1 MRKTYIA
8 GNWKMSHNIA
18 DSMALAIEL
27 IDKLADEET
36 VEIGIAPSY
45 TALFSVAEKTL
56 KSNIALLAQNMH
68 DKESGAFTGEIS
80 PVNAP
85 CSSKYIFWAASPILA
100 GPMASR
106 TAARAVKGGPS
117 TTSTFSTS
125 ITPRRTP
132 RVSSTASATVLCI
145 FQLPAMIG
153 VRIKSTPL
161 MWVSVARILPHTPT
175 SGNVLSTVD
184 LSGRA

>member
-1 MRKTYIA
+1 MTYWHSSA
-8 GNWKMSHNIA
+8 SMS
-18 DSMALAIEL
+18 
-27 IDKLADEET
+27 
-36 VEIGIAPSY
+36 
-45 TALFSVAEKTL
+45 
-56 KSNIALLAQNMH
+56 
-68 DKESGAFTGEIS
+68 GEIS

-106 TAARAVKGGPS
+106 TAASAVKGGPS
-117 TTSTFSTS
+117 TTSTFFKS

-132 RVSSTASATVLCI
+132 RVSSTASAMVLCI

-175 SGNVLSTVD
+175 SGNVPLHFVLAQKKLRRQSLTLWLDPPVPK
-184 LSGRA
+184 LGRAG